1 MTKKS
6 LSLVFVEVTAENLES
21 VEIVDGST
29 RKLAV
34 KSIVQNFFRETF
46 MIIMNVDEIAAH
58 GYILMCAIL
67 CSTVKVKEFKFQ
79 DCHVYPIIL
88 SWQRELLTVEARYL
102 YPNNIPFSA
111 SRISQ
116 YIIEKIQS
124 QPDDALSKIKNNNTE
139 QYLTYLSCFVHL
151 PNVTKLEFRLTFH
164 VNRWKDIQFILQVC
178 SNVIILLIN
187 TSLLLLS
194 KLIDNSF
201 LIPIFKQIKMIKY

>member
-67 CSTVKVKEFKFQ
+67 CSTVKIKEFKFQ

-88 SWQRELLTVEARYL
+88 SWQRGVNEVR
-102 YPNNIPFSA
+102 
-111 SRISQ
+111 
-116 YIIEKIQS
+116 
-124 QPDDALSKIKNNNTE
+124 NNNTE

-178 SNVIILLIN
+178 PNVIILLIN

>member
-88 SWQRELLTVEARYL
+88 SWQRGVNEVRV
-102 YPNNIPFSA
+102 FS
-111 SRISQ
+111 
-116 YIIEKIQS
+116 
-124 QPDDALSKIKNNNTE
+124 
-139 QYLTYLSCFVHL
+139 
-151 PNVTKLEFRLTFH
+151 
-164 VNRWKDIQFILQVC
+164 RW
-178 SNVIILLIN
+178 NVIPSTKIF
-187 TSLLLLS
+187 
-194 KLIDNSF
+194 SF
-201 LIPIFKQIKMIKY
+201 YK

>member
-67 CSTVKVKEFKFQ
+67 CSTVKIKEFKFQ

-111 SRISQ
+111 SRIS
-116 YIIEKIQS
+116 
-124 QPDDALSKIKNNNTE
+124 NNNTE

-178 SNVIILLIN
+178 PNVIILLIN